1 MIYLLLS
8 DVFEISHHNLWI
20 ITDQDSVAV
29 LWFNLAAAQHHAA
42 IPVELMGWAKKLF
55 TKIEKGR
62 ERENNS
68 SKDSNMMCIY
78 ETSAVQRNISVLSTL
93 FFS

>member
-42 IPVELMGWAKKLF
+42 IPVELVG
-55 TKIEKGR
+55 
-62 ERENNS
+62 
-68 SKDSNMMCIY
+68 
-78 ETSAVQRNISVLSTL
+78 
-93 FFS
+93 